1 MREKRA
7 EDNEDK
13 SDNDENE
20 EKTEWKLANVSD
32 KNSRGAGALAPQ

>member
-13 SDNDENE
+13 SENAENE
-20 EKTEWKLANVSD
+20 EKTEWKLTNVSD
-32 KNSRGAGALAPQ
+32 KSSVKML